1 MKKYLIKL
9 TASALNFVALGL
21 GLAVTGYFKRAVL
34 LFFLFCF
41 VIFISALTG
50 ALGNF
55 YVFAALTVLGT
66 GLGLYFFLSPF
77 FIKNINF
84 SRPWRMGVCFVVLC
98 FVIRIAFIFPVRT
111 FYYDTIVSPFDRE
124 LIHAGDYMLVSKRH
138 CVGLYK
144 VVQNK
149 ATKALAV
156 IDADESY
163 PQSHYALFGCPV
175 FIFYNRDL
183 KRIGKKI

>member
-9 TASALNFVALGL
+9 TASLLNFIALGL
-21 GLAVTGYFKRAVL
+21 GLAVTGHFKRAV
-34 LFFLFCF
+34 FLFSLFCL

-50 ALGNF
+50 VLGNF

-84 SRPWRMGVCFVVLC
+84 TRPGRMGVFYVVLY
-98 FVIRIAFIFPVRT
+98 FVIKMAFIFPVRT

-138 CVGLYK
+138 CDGLYK

-149 ATKALAV
+149 TTKALAV
-156 IDADESY
+156 IGADEAY
-163 PQSHYALFGCPV
+163 PQLHYELFGCPV
-175 FIFYNRDL
+175 FIFYNRDM